1 MKSFLLLTIGLLITA
16 SLFAQDNVPYAEK
29 AMQIQKEVWGTA
41 VPEFKST
48 TVPANLANESAVV
61 LARSFSLQRTSKPRI
76 KFMIIAAGVAT
87 RTIKLTTYHERVKIN
102 DKTALENYS
111 TLSYQKKLDNSTS
124 FLFNKIANVQ
134 DTYIGAKI
142 IKPDGKEIIVN
153 TGEEVLLKNEQKDQK
168 GKLAIPGLQ
177 AGDILDYY
185 ISNSD
190 FTETTQGNSFKD
202 NDNLFVLADEYPV
215 LYYSIDF
222 QYNKKIKVQYINAN
236 GAPKFVESNND
247 NDDLLLSLKLRNLPK
262 YQSALWTSPLRQ
274 YPYIEIGSSY
284 GAKINTMMGYDYEKD
299 PNATRFENNELGFQA
314 AFKEYPGFNEVE
326 GKLKDYF
333 GSHKSLKNAPV
344 DSILKV
350 FYDEWKFNVFCNYS
364 GKELENMNEMNYRKA
379 RSEYAAIVT
388 SMMLTDLDI
397 DNAVLLVASRNSN
410 SLENVY
416 NMDDMDAMV
425 VINTT
430 TPMYLCFDDIVTH
443 FNEIPAR
450 FQGEKAV
457 ELFPKRH
464 NSQNYSFTSDHT
476 TLPVTTSEKNHVEEN
491 LEVSLLPANPQKL
504 KITRM
509 VKEQGELRHSDQKLL
524 LPVQDIDDGY
534 REMIKGDEL
543 AKRLKKNDE
552 TKKMGDDF
560 SYAFTKEKMDIS
572 KNFTAEIK
580 SQFDQDPE
588 QVTDTKIINA
598 ALENTS
604 PVFQYSAS
612 FVLNNLVKKAGNNYI
627 IEAGR
632 LTGSFYKL
640 EDKDRKRNIDI
651 YMPCARSFKYSI
663 SIAIPPGYS
672 AKGMEEMTV
681 KKVNKTGTFTSSAV
695 VSGNNLIITV
705 NRVYNNNFEKASDWP
720 LVVDL
725 IDAASNFNSQKILLE
740 KKG

>member
-142 IKPDGKEIIVN
+142 IKPDGKEIVVN

-262 YQSALWTSPLRQ
+262 YQSVLWTSPLRQ

-314 AFKEYPGFNEVE
+314 AFKEYPGFNDVE

-379 RSEYAAIVT
+379 RSEYAAILT

-476 TLPVTTSEKNHVEEN
+476 TLPVT
-491 LEVSLLPANPQKL
+491 
-504 KITRM
+504 
-509 VKEQGELRHSDQKLL
+509 
-524 LPVQDIDDGY
+524 
-534 REMIKGDEL
+534 
-543 AKRLKKNDE
+543 
-552 TKKMGDDF
+552 
-560 SYAFTKEKMDIS
+560 
-572 KNFTAEIK
+572 
-580 SQFDQDPE
+580 
-588 QVTDTKIINA
+588 
-598 ALENTS
+598 
-604 PVFQYSAS
+604 
-612 FVLNNLVKKAGNNYI
+612 
-627 IEAGR
+627 
-632 LTGSFYKL
+632 
-640 EDKDRKRNIDI
+640 
-651 YMPCARSFKYSI
+651 
-663 SIAIPPGYS
+663 
-672 AKGMEEMTV
+672 
-681 KKVNKTGTFTSSAV
+681 
-695 VSGNNLIITV
+695 
-705 NRVYNNNFEKASDWP
+705 
-720 LVVDL
+720 
-725 IDAASNFNSQKILLE
+725 
-740 KKG
+740 

>member
-1 MKSFLLLTIGLLITA
+1 MKPFLFLTFALLTAIN
-16 SLFAQDNVPYAEK
+16 LFAQDNIPYAEK
-29 AMQIQKEVWGTA
+29 AMQIQKDVWGTT

-76 KFMIIAAGVAT
+76 KFMIITAGVTT

-102 DKTALENYS
+102 DKSALENFS
-111 TLSYQKKLDNSTS
+111 TIEYQKKLDNSTS
-124 FLFNKIANVQ
+124 FLFNKFGNVK

-142 IKPDGKEIIVN
+142 IKPDGKETIVN

-190 FTETTQGNSFKD
+190 FSETAAGNSFKD

-236 GAPKFVESNND
+236 GAPKFVESNNE

-274 YPYIEIGSSY
+274 YPYIEIGSTY

-299 PNATRFENNELGFQA
+299 PNASRFENNELGFES
-314 AFKEYPGFNEVE
+314 AFKEYPGFNEIE

-333 GSHKSLKNAPV
+333 GSHKNLKNAPL

-350 FYDEWKFNVFCNYS
+350 IYDEWKFNVFCNYS
-364 GKELENMNEMNYRKA
+364 GKELESINDMNYRKA
-379 RSEYAAIVT
+379 RSEYAAIIM

-397 DNAVLLVASRNSN
+397 DNEVLLVASRNSN
-410 SLENVY
+410 TLENVY
-416 NMDDMDAMV
+416 NMDDMDAMIE
-425 VINTT
+425 INTT
-430 TPMYLCFDDIVTH
+430 RPMYLCFDDIVTH
-443 FNEIPAR
+443 FNEIPVR
-450 FQGEKAV
+450 YQGEKAV

-464 NSQNYSFTSDHT
+464 NAQRYTFTSSTT
-476 TLPVTTSEKNHVEEN
+476 TLPVTTSDKNQVEES
-491 LEVSLLPANPQKL
+491 LQVSLLPSNPQKL
-504 KITRM
+504 KITRL
-509 VKEQGELRHSDQKLL
+509 VKEQGESRHSDQKLL

-534 REMIKGDEL
+534 RDIVKGDEL

-552 TKKMGDDF
+552 TKKMVADYT
-560 SYAFTKEKMDIS
+560 YAFTKEKMDMV
-572 KNFTAEIK
+572 KNFTSEIK
-580 SQFDQDPE
+580 SQYDQDPE
-588 QVTDTKIINA
+588 QVTETKIINP
-598 ALENTS
+598 ALENNS
-604 PVFQYSAS
+604 PVFQFSSS

-627 IEAGR
+627 IDAGK
-632 LTGSFYKL
+632 LTGGFYKL
-640 EDKDRKRNIDI
+640 EDKYRKRTIDI

-663 SIAIPPGYS
+663 SITIPPGYS
-672 AKGMEEMTV
+672 AKGMEELAV
-681 KKVNKTGTFTSSAV
+681 KKVNKTGLFTSSAV
-695 VSGNNLIITV
+695 VDGNNLIITV

-720 LVVDL
+720 LVMEL